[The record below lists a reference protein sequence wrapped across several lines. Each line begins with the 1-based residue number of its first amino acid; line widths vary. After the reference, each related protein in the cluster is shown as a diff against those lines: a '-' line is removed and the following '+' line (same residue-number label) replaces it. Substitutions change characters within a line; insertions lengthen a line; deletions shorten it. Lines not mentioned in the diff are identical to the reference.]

1 MPGGAAPPDGRRA
14 VEGRGSFPSP
24 RTGRQ
29 DSVAPS
35 LWLWKRWS
43 LASPLTLPSEAIAF
57 SQGGLPGR
65 AQCEDRD
72 VRAHRSAPRAQSAR
86 LPPAPLTSLRH
97 GCVSAAHSCAS
108 QEPEWP
114 QTTQLSTRAFRME
127 VSVGPVLLVTLETN
141 TIQQSVLL
149 QTDVLVGWSP
159 QGQREGQSVAR
170 RPHPSGL
177 RSSSGDREKAT
188 VRGPLRS
195 HR

>member
-1 MPGGAAPPDGRRA
+1 MTVKAVISGQPPN
-14 VEGRGSFPSP
+14 PS
-24 RTGRQ
+24 
-29 DSVAPS
+29 
-35 LWLWKRWS
+35 KRS
-43 LASPLTLPSEAIAF
+43 HCF
-57 SQGGLPGR
+57 QPGR
-65 AQCEDRD
+65 SAWARTVGGDRD
-72 VRAHRSAPRAQSAR
+72 GRAHRSAPRAQSAR
-86 LPPAPLTSLRH
+86 LPPAPLTPLRH
-97 GCVSAAHSCAS
+97 GSVSAAHSCAS
-108 QEPEWP
+108 QEPERP

-177 RSSSGDREKAT
+177 RSSSSDREKAT